1 MISSRHGMVAGPKTK
16 LNFATWGSPAAPAVI
31 LLPGWPQ
38 TLHAWRRVGPL
49 LADAGYQAIALDL
62 PGMGD
67 SDFLEDG
74 QSYDADFVAGVVAE
88 NIRALGHERVHVV
101 SHDVGA
107 WIAFSL
113 AVRHSGLVATLT
125 MIATQLLGIS
135 SPPDVTQP
143 LKRFQFFFNSVPGLA
158 EVLTKGREREYLNW
172 LFDHKAKRR
181 EAISDADLDEYVRSH
196 GDPARMSAGFAYY
209 RAVPKNIGQHGPVTG
224 VRVPTLILG
233 AEHGVGRTFEES
245 MRGRIASLQGE
256 VLKGFGHYVLEEC
269 PDLVAAAILGF
280 LKAQSSQAA
289 VHAGVSA

>member
-16 LNFATWGSPAAPAVI
+16 LNFAAWGSPADPAVI

-125 MIATQLLGIS
+125 MMETQLLGIS

-143 LKRFQFFFNSVPGLA
+143 LKSFQFFFNSVPGLA

-172 LFDHKAKRR
+172 LFDHRAKRR
-181 EAISDADLDEYVRSH
+181 EAISDADLDEYVRSY

-209 RAVPKNIGQHGPVTG
+209 RAVPKNIGQHGPVIG
-224 VRVPTLILG
+224 IQVPTLILG

-256 VLKGFGHYVLEEC
+256 VLAGFGHYVLEEC
-269 PDLVAAAILGF
+269 PDLVADAILRF
-280 LKAQSSQAA
+280 LKAQSSQTA
-289 VHAGVSA
+289 VHAGVTA